1 MIFSSRLYNRQISIE
16 RNDEN
21 EKIYSTVF
29 CSDKSFVDFCFLHGG
44 GKAFGI
50 LSADDTSG
58 NLPNQSESTSGRLE
72 ETTDTPENTTNEPE
86 ESTKPSEP
94 NVINTIDLAELT
106 EMVYASCGK
115 SMDGFYNTELDSESL
130 ARYFGTDF
138 EFEQAFASEL
148 MIGGG
153 YSFCLVR
160 VDADKTEEV
169 AALIE
174 EHADP
179 WKWICMGA
187 EDKVVAVNGNVVMLC
202 MASSEECS
210 ALKAAFLA
218 IQ

>member
-1 MIFSSRLYNRQISIE
+1 MKKFIALFFVLTSLLLIFASCMGAEKPSESSQP
-16 RNDEN
+16 
-21 EKIYSTVF
+21 
-29 CSDKSFVDFCFLHGG
+29 
-44 GKAFGI
+44 
-50 LSADDTSG
+50 DDTSG
-58 NLPNQSESTSGRLE
+58 NLPNQSESTSGRPE
-72 ETTDTPENTTNEPE
+72 ETTDTPDTPDTPEDTTDKPE